1 MNWIHMDQDRDR
13 WPDLVNV
20 VINFRVAENAGN
32 FLANCRALNCSRNT
46 LLYGSLSELINLKL
60 LLLYT
65 EVDRTTKKTG
75 SKH

>member
-1 MNWIHMDQDRDR
+1 MDQ
-13 WPDLVNV
+13 DLVNV

-32 FLANCRALNCSRNT
+32 FLTNCRSLNCSRNT
-46 LLYGSLSELINLKL
+46 LLYGSFSDLINLKL
-60 LLLYT
+60 LFFYT